1 MRCQR
6 PLLAWPLAA
15 FALAFVV
22 GIVAVYI
29 GLDINKDNELCE
41 AAAVGAR
48 SLVTLGGI
56 PCNLNPGA
64 ILTHFAKYFLLVYAP
79 LMAPTVI
86 YVAAAGVCAALR
98 WARSGNLGTGR

>member
-1 MRCQR
+1 MPNR
-6 PLLAWPLAA
+6 PLLIWLVAA

-29 GLDINKDNELCE
+29 GLDINKGDELCE

-56 PCNLNPGA
+56 PCNLSSGA
-64 ILTHFAKYFLLVYAP
+64 IFIHFAKYFLLVYAP

-86 YVAAAGVCAALR
+86 YVAATGVYAALR
-98 WARSGNLGTGR
+98 RARSGNLGTGR